1 MRAVRVHEFGEAG
14 VLGLEEIPL
23 PDPGPGQVRVRAGT
37 IGVNYADTLRRA
49 GRTAASLALPWTPGS
64 EVAGEID
71 AIGVDVEDISPGD
84 RVASRSAVG
93 AYAEYS
99 LAAADSIVPLPPD
112 VSYET
117 AAAVLNQG
125 MTAHALARD
134 AVRLSA
140 GDFALVHA
148 AAGGVGLL
156 LVQILVG
163 LGVRVIGTVSSPEKE
178 IAAKDAG
185 AEAVVR
191 YIETDFADEALRIT
205 SGEGVRTAFDSVG
218 APTVNGSLR
227 ALGVR
232 GTLVIYG
239 QAGGPPPLLDTQ
251 QMAPKGLTVTRFSV
265 AHYART
271 RTETLDRARAVLEG
285 PCSCAFAT

>member
-1 MRAVRVHEFGEAG
+1 MQAVRVHEFGEAG

-23 PDPGPGQVRVRAGT
+23 PDPGPGQVRVRAGA

-64 EVAGEID
+64 EVAGEVD
-71 AIGVDVEDISPGD
+71 AIGVGVKEISPGD

-99 LAAADSIVPLPPD
+99 LADADSIIPLPPD

-117 AAAVLNQG
+117 AAGVLNQG

-156 LVQILVG
+156 LVQILV
-163 LGVRVIGTVSSPEKE
+163 
-178 IAAKDAG
+178 D
-185 AEAVVR
+185 
-191 YIETDFADEALRIT
+191 
-205 SGEGVRTAFDSVG
+205 RTAAS
-218 APTVNGSLR
+218 R
-227 ALGVR
+227 R
-232 GTLVIYG
+232 E
-239 QAGGPPPLLDTQ
+239 
-251 QMAPKGLTVTRFSV
+251 R
-265 AHYART
+265 
-271 RTETLDRARAVLEG
+271 
-285 PCSCAFAT
+285 